1 MIDIASKAA
10 AALLAEDA
18 RQVEQQDSPSSS
30 LATVSSASKQA
41 SWSYWAANN
50 VTWALSQILYLID
63 GSKFSNQSP
72 YLSDNY
78 APVEAEIY
86 EAALTLLDG
95 TALPEDLNGAFIRTG
110 PNPYLNPA
118 GRYHWFDGDGM
129 SHVVR
134 FKNGTASYCN
144 KWVDT
149 ARIREEKKAG
159 YAAAGKIGDSK
170 GIFGVGHILLDLLK
184 KKFVVSTANGL
195 GQGNT
200 ALAFHAR
207 RLLTLHEGDLPYHLK
222 IACNGLVETI
232 DRITFDGK
240 LLSNSAHNNNNKN
253 GTSPA
258 TPTAT
263 PLSSTAGNR
272 PACFT
277 AHPKIDSETGEMFA
291 FAYSVEQAPFL
302 WFTRI
307 DASGAVVADF
317 PVPGLRGPVMM
328 HDFALTQNHVIF
340 IDAPLFFKPEVMI
353 KKGSLPFDFDKSAPL
368 RLGVMRRDLDAA
380 AENSVM
386 WFTLEPLMCF
396 HVANAWETGHT
407 SDISTTKDGFENI
420 KEKKEKENRTATKIE
435 VYLCTFKDFSLDS
448 FTAVSA
454 DAEPHLTRVTLDL
467 ETGEAISQ
475 QLLDLCGDFPTIPA
489 SLVAR
494 PTRYAYVATFNTSSF
509 GSPIFYGVA
518 KVDLTASGAANATLG
533 LIEHGQGRVGGEC
546 YFVPKQQRSS
556 SGGAMAKAGED
567 KKEEATNE
575 KLEEDDGYLM
585 TYVYDEDKK
594 ESECVVY
601 DAKTMSSKPVAR
613 VSLAGHRV
621 PYGFHCTW
629 VTEEQLKSQI

>member
-396 HVANAWETGHT
+396 PRSKRLGNG
-407 SDISTTKDGFENI
+407 
-420 KEKKEKENRTATKIE
+420 
-435 VYLCTFKDFSLDS
+435 
-448 FTAVSA
+448 A